1 MTFFMLK
8 SRWKTGF
15 TLLLTICAMLT
26 ACGQQ
31 ASSIVAVGQTKARIT
46 NVFLNV
52 RGDLATYRIHLG
64 SSNVFMEPPGR
75 FLCIV
80 DGSATLAMPRNLS
93 LPFEEDH
100 KLSQILSKAFMLA
113 NDRKIKDQ
121 SILRQFP

>member
-1 MTFFMLK
+1 MPGRDGHLWQRLLHVLEPRDGA
-8 SRWKTGF
+8 SETGGGAEGADIAPHDLAQF
-15 TLLLTICAMLT
+15 IEQFA
-26 ACGQQ
+26 
-31 ASSIVAVGQTKARIT
+31 
-46 NVFLNV
+46 
-52 RGDLATYRIHLG
+52 RGDIATYRIHLG
-64 SSNVFMEPPGR
+64 SSNVIIDPPGR

-80 DGSATLAMPRNLS
+80 EGSATLAMPRNLA